1 MGSFEEKIVTTWY
14 PQVDF
19 KGKAT
24 TTTHYRTG
32 ISYWSYLKKWVYE
45 GVVWRMKKLLVMMCI
60 LFIINLV
67 AIIIPLWSSENTM
80 IILYRMAIFCNLA
93 VFLPSITLIYRE
105 KGKTQ

>member
-1 MGSFEEKIVTTWY
+1 MIKYFTIEDLLK
-14 PQVDF
+14 
-19 KGKAT
+19 
-24 TTTHYRTG
+24 HY
-32 ISYWSYLKKWVYE
+32 LQKKFHILE
-45 GVVWRMKKLLVMMCI
+45 IMKKLLIMMCV

-93 VFLPSITLIYRE
+93 VFVPSITLIYRE

>member
-1 MGSFEEKIVTTWY
+1 MERGNYEKIT
-14 PQVDF
+14 
-19 KGKAT
+19 
-24 TTTHYRTG
+24 
-32 ISYWSYLKKWVYE
+32 YL
-45 GVVWRMKKLLVMMCI
+45 MCV

-93 VFLPSITLIYRE
+93 VFVPSITLIHRE

>member
-1 MGSFEEKIVTTWY
+1 MERGNYEKITYYDV
-14 PQVDF
+14 
-19 KGKAT
+19 
-24 TTTHYRTG
+24 
-32 ISYWSYLKKWVYE
+32 
-45 GVVWRMKKLLVMMCI
+45 

-93 VFLPSITLIYRE
+93 VFVPSITLIYRE